1 MCFFSLVH
9 EQNKDLL
16 INNKNII
23 YRYERKKNVS
33 LYQITQH
40 MKIYSG
46 SFNVTLIY
54 TLWNFRPVCV
64 RLTHGIGTKKDRKY
78 ANEISFPN
86 YRAVTSVIL

>member
-1 MCFFSLVH
+1 MNGKKTSH
-9 EQNKDLL
+9 Y
-16 INNKNII
+16 IN
-23 YRYERKKNVS
+23 
-33 LYQITQH
+33 ITQH
-40 MKIYSG
+40 MKICSG